1 MCEINENDIETV
13 MILVDKLYEKEDVS
27 TDEYNYMQVVL
38 DCCLPFLEVRDQ
50 S

>member
-13 MILVDKLYEKEDVS
+13 MMLVNKLYEKEEVS

-38 DCCLPFLEVRDQ
+38 DCCFPLVEVTKII
-50 S
+50 